1 MGKEVTKMSRGKGG
15 KVLGLSAFP
24 PPPAG
29 CSQGSSVHPSDGA
42 RGVGVRHEGKTG
54 VILNW
59 GSQRGSR
66 VGAWRFGAGGSW

>member
-1 MGKEVTKMSRGKGG
+1 MSRGKGG

-24 PPPAG
+24 RPPADCLVAVIG
-29 CSQGSSVHPSDGA
+29 KQSSSIRWGQGR
-42 RGVGVRHEGKTG
+42 RGVGVRHEGKPG

-66 VGAWRFGAGGSW
+66 VGAWRSGAGGSC